1 MRKLAMA
8 LAMVGLLA
16 GPALANQ
23 CPLLVKQVRDACAGK
38 TDDNCKKALA
48 LADDAE
54 KLHKDGKHAEAVAK
68 AQEAAKPIN
77 LTLKMKQ

>member
-1 MRKLAMA
+1 MA

-16 GPALANQ
+16 GPVMANQ

-38 TDDNCKKALA
+38 TDDNCKKAMG

>member
-8 LAMVGLLA
+8 FAVLGLFA

-23 CPLLVKQVRDACAGK
+23 CPLLIKQVRDACAAK
-38 TDDNCKKALA
+38 TDDACKKALA

-54 KLHKDGKHAEAVAK
+54 RLHKDGKHAESVAK
-68 AQEAAKPIN
+68 AQEAAKPIS

>member
-1 MRKLAMA
+1 MKKLAMA

-16 GPALANQ
+16 GPVLANQ

-38 TDDNCKKALA
+38 TDDNCKKAMA